1 VKRTSVVVLLVS
13 GSLLAAG
20 AGATRA
26 SAAPKTPSGK
36 QNVIVLLRDQH
47 SDTPASKSQSAQRTA
62 LITADQ
68 SPLRSQVGQLGGKVT
83 HAYRTL
89 NALAA
94 TVPAAAVADLRSDP
108 NVAAVVPDLNRTLST
123 PTDKASTSAAAPTAA
138 STAGLCP
145 SDPAKPMLEP
155 EALGLTHTASDDP
168 NAQTARSLGY
178 DGKGVKVAFIAD
190 GLDINQPDF
199 IRADGSHVITDYQ
212 DFTGDGI
219 NADSDGGEAFG
230 DAGSIAAQGRT
241 TYDISTFVNAAHPL
255 PTGCNIRIEGFAPGV
270 SVVALKI
277 FNGLLTAPTS
287 TIIQAI
293 DYAVNVAHVDVINE
307 SFGSNPYPDTAN
319 DPVSIFNH
327 NAVDAGVTVVG
338 DTGDAGI
345 GNTYATA
352 GSDPWV
358 IGAGGSTS
366 ERIYA
371 QEGSFGFGLS
381 NGHWTSNQVS
391 GLSGAGISQTNKVM
405 DALAPGDLG
414 WSLCSDKKN
423 AHGDLQYTGCTDD
436 NGQPT
441 NLEEFGGTSESTPFI
456 SGEAALIIQAY
467 RQAHHGASPSPAQV
481 QAIVD
486 ESSDDLG
493 LPSEEQGGG
502 LINSYRAVQ
511 VAQSIDGGPATG
523 SALTTSDTQLSAV
536 AEPGSTVTHKI
547 TVRNSGAGTQR
558 VDAAVRQVTKVIGQT
573 SQTVSVGTTKTFI
586 DSIGRLCDYTL
597 ATFKVPVGTDRLLAS
612 ISWPGAAG
620 PRGRFSLLDP
630 SGAFA
635 AYAIPQGPGNVSQI
649 DVHQAAPGTWTAIIY
664 ELDTLKYPA
673 PVTLRTTDFRASSAG
688 SVSPSSFVL
697 TQGASRT
704 ITVRT
709 TAPASEARA
718 DSLVFTGRFGQAT
731 TVPVI
736 TRVVQKVRFDHP
748 ARFSGTFAIGNGRS
762 FSPAQTDTYLFDV
775 PRGASDLD
783 VNLALSGLPVV
794 AHLSDPS
801 GEPVANDLNQHP
813 GSTGDTKVTDSG
825 LQIVHAD
832 PVPGVY
838 QLTLE
843 LLNPVQGDVVLP
855 QPFSGVVALDG
866 AHVVAD
872 GVPNSKNVRVGSG
885 GSTQSITI
893 YNTSPQPQNYFIDP
907 RSASSATYSLVA
919 VGGKVVGDPYT
930 AHSALPLPSDDAD
943 VLPSWLVPTQASRLT
958 VGASASDPIDF
969 DFMPLDSPTAIN
981 SPQNPDIEAPP
992 GTGSSASHS
1001 AHEVGSSM
1009 WAAFPTLHGL
1019 TPPDGSP
1026 AGSVDFQASITAKA
1040 FFSDYTSSTG
1050 DPLLSTVDAGAAAAT
1065 PITIPAGGH
1074 ATVTLHLKPSGAKGS
1089 VERGA
1094 LYVDTLNPFGSSGTT
1109 GLVDEVAA
1117 IPFAFTVG

>member
-1 VKRTSVVVLLVS
+1 LLVS

-26 SAAPKTPSGK
+26 TAAPKTPSGK

-47 SDTPASKSQSAQRTA
+47 SGTPASKSQSAQRTA
-62 LITADQ
+62 LVTADQ
-68 SPLRSQVGQLGGKVT
+68 APVRSQVGQLGGKVT
-83 HAYRTL
+83 HAYSTL

-94 TVPAAAVADLRSDP
+94 TMPAAAVVNLRNDP
-108 NVAAVVPDLNRTLST
+108 SVAAVVPDLNRTLST
-123 PTDKASTSAAAPTAA
+123 SADKASTTAAAPTAAAPTAA

-145 SDPAKPMLEP
+145 TDPAKPQLEP

-168 NAQTARSLGY
+168 HAQTARSLGF

-190 GLDINQPDF
+190 GLDVDQPDF

-219 NADSDGGEAFG
+219 NADSNGAEAFG
-230 DAGSIAAQGRT
+230 DAGSIAAQGRHV
-241 TYDISTFVNAAHPL
+241 YDISTFMNPAHPL
-255 PTGCNIRIEGFAPGV
+255 PAGCNIRIEGFAPGV

-277 FNGLLTAPTS
+277 FGNALLTAPTS

-327 NAVDAGVTVVG
+327 DAVDAGVTVVG

-345 GNTYATA
+345 GNTYGTA

-366 ERIYA
+366 ERVYA
-371 QEGSFGFGLS
+371 QQGAYGFGLS

-423 AHGDLQYTGCTDD
+423 ASGDPQYSGCVDD
-436 NGQPT
+436 KSQPT
-441 NLEEFGGTSESTPFI
+441 NMQVFGGTSESTPFI

-486 ESSDDLG
+486 ESADDLG

-523 SALTTSDTQLSAV
+523 SALTTSDTQLSAT

-558 VDAAVRQVTKVIGQT
+558 VEAAVRKVNQVIGQT
-573 SQTVSVGTTKTFI
+573 SQTVSVDTSKTFI

-597 ATFKVPVGTDRLLAS
+597 VTFKVPVGTDRLLAS
-612 ISWPGAAG
+612 LSWPGPAG
-620 PRGRFSLLDP
+620 ARARFSLLDP
-630 SGAFA
+630 HGAFA
-635 AYAIPQGPGNVSQI
+635 AYAIPQGPSNVGQI
-649 DVHQAAPGTWTAIIY
+649 DVHQAAPGTWTAIIFQ
-664 ELDTLKYPA
+664 LDTLKYPG
-673 PVTLRTTDFRASSAG
+673 PVTLRTTDYRASSAG
-688 SVSPSSFVL
+688 TVSPSSFTL
-697 TQGASRT
+697 PQGASRT
-704 ITVRT
+704 VTVRT
-709 TAPASEARA
+709 TAPSNEATA
-718 DSLVFTGRFGQAT
+718 DSLVLTGRFGQAT

-736 TRVVQKVRFDHP
+736 TRTVQSVRFDHP

-762 FSPAQTDTYLFDV
+762 FSPAQTNTYLFKV
-775 PRGASDLD
+775 PAGARDLD
-783 VNLALSGLPVV
+783 VNLDLSGKAVV

-801 GEPVANDLNQHP
+801 GEPVANDLNQHLS
-813 GSTGDTKVTDSG
+813 GAATVTDSG
-825 LQIVHAD
+825 LQIVHAN

-843 LLNPVQGDVVLP
+843 LLNPVSGDALP
-855 QPFSGVVALDG
+855 LPFSGSVALNG
-866 AHVVAD
+866 AHVEAH
-872 GVPNSKNVRVGSG
+872 GVPNSRHARVSG
-885 GSTQSITI
+885 TSDATVTI
-893 YNTSPQPQNYFIDP
+893 YNTSPQPQSYFIDP

-919 VGGKVVGDPYT
+919 VGGKVAGDPYT

-1001 AHEVGSSM
+1001 ANEVGSSM

-1026 AGSVDFQASITAKA
+1026 AGSVDFRATVEAAA
-1040 FFSDYTSSTG
+1040 FFGDYTSSTG
-1050 DPLLSTVDAGAAAAT
+1050 DALLSTVDAGAAAAT

-1074 ATVTLHLKPSGAKGS
+1074 ATVTLHLTPTAARGS

-1094 LYVDTLNPFGSSGTT
+1094 LYVDTLNPFGSAGTT